1 MQSSFLSPSAIPGT
15 PQGSALQLASDDNG
29 PLDKRGAVRLPTASL
44 LAHLADLT
52 ASQARVGVQLS
63 TGHSV
68 QGQIG
73 FVHLDQQV
81 LPFWTERG
89 RALPDLES
97 NQALL
102 HYRCAGI
109 DLHLDTTVQE
119 RWRGSLWMISLPASV
134 SAPQV
139 RLATRTPM
147 AGWFFDFRP
156 SGRQGAC
163 LTRVVDLST
172 TGIRVQTEDRHLD
185 VRPGEVLVGSLVG
198 PHTDAGDLPLRVRV
212 QRVAVVG
219 GGRELACRFEHSGY
233 KNLVRIAT
241 ALRSRRDT
249 PPRSRR
255 RR

>member
-1 MQSSFLSPSAIPGT
+1 MQSTRTPAAPLPGRL
-15 PQGSALQLASDDNG
+15 QGSALQLASDDNG
-29 PLDKRGAVRLPTASL
+29 PLDQRSAVRLPTASL

-52 ASQARVGVQLS
+52 ASQSRVRIALAGGQ
-63 TGHSV
+63 SV

-81 LPFWTERG
+81 LPFWTKRG
-89 RALPDLES
+89 QQLPDLVH

-102 HYRCAGI
+102 HYRCAGL
-109 DLHLDTTVQE
+109 DLQLETTLEE

-156 SGRQGAC
+156 SGRRGAC

-198 PHTDAGDLPLRVRV
+198 PYMESGDLPLRVRV
-212 QRVAVVG
+212 QRVARVG
-219 GGRELACRFEHSGY
+219 DGRELACRFEHSGY

-241 ALRSRRDT
+241 ALRSRRGDSSS
-249 PPRSRR
+249 SRR
-255 RR
+255 VR